1 MSISTLEAEVE
12 RLEAEL
18 IQAKHNLLDAV
29 MELRNKLMKQSKLT
43 PRELEIMQLARK
55 GFMNQNIAANLG
67 ITERTVKHHL
77 TQVFR
82 KTGVAKRGEL

>member
-1 MSISTLEAEVE
+1 LSISTLEAEVE